1 MKLIPDKVVLHGK
14 LSMKHSL
21 EEQLNIVAEMEEISP
36 AMAMPVD
43 ASDHEEDELD
53 MESLSMV
60 TAARG
65 ADYRSFLQKAKEH
78 PAF

>member
-14 LSMKHSL
+14 LSMKYSI

-36 AMAMPVD
+36 AVTMSAD
-43 ASDHEEDELD
+43 ASGHEEDELD

-65 ADYRSFLQKAKEH
+65 ADYRSFLKKAKEH